1 MLSMIAFV
9 AVAGAMP
16 IATEITV
23 PLKNTTKESLKF
35 FSEKTA
41 NSVAEIVHRSV
52 CELDSDSAT
61 PGDCPHVNSILRAV
75 LALFCLFVLLV
86 LLHVWQAAKYN
97 KIQPVFGTYV
107 VDDADNSAKIRYIL
121 LEETE
126 SP

>member
-1 MLSMIAFV
+1 MLSIIAFV
-9 AVAGAMP
+9 AGAGAMP
-16 IATEITV
+16 IATEAAV
-23 PLKNTTKESLKF
+23 PLENTTKESLKS
-35 FSEKTA
+35 FSEQTV
-41 NSVAEIVHRSV
+41 NSVMEIVQRSV

-61 PGDCPHVNSILRAV
+61 PRDCPHVNSILRAV

-97 KIQPVFGTYV
+97 KIQPVFGSYV

-121 LEETE
+121 LEETA